1 MVLVRSS
8 RRAIVSVG
16 TRAVFGPLDW
26 LLWLGCSVAIAG
38 AVLLAAGAVAP
49 NLDPASVVVL
59 LPALVALAGF
69 GARWASLPLMRAP
82 VPVDPAPDLRIGVA
96 TTFVP
101 GLEPIAMLRR
111 TVEAL
116 VAMEIPHDTWVLDEG
131 DDDDVRAL
139 CDELGARH
147 FSRRSM
153 PRYQQPSGSYEA
165 RTKHGNYNAWL
176 DAVGFEAYDVV
187 VGFDPDHMPLPS
199 FLSRTLGYL
208 RDDGVGYVQAPQL
221 YYNQAAS
228 FVAQGAAE
236 ETYAYYS
243 SIQMAAFALGYPIVT
258 GCHNVH
264 RSVALREVGGF
275 AAHEADDLLVTVRY
289 RAAGWRGVYVPE
301 ALAAGVTPVDW
312 PGYLL
317 QQRRWARSV
326 LDVKLRVFPRVAGRL
341 PVVERVVSA
350 VHGLHYL
357 YAFGTAAGVVS
368 VAIALATGWAPAI
381 AGRLGSIAVVPAVL
395 FGTNLLRQRWYL
407 DRRRERGVHVRAAG
421 LRFAKWPF
429 VLLALGDAV
438 RGGTRGYATTPKVRR
453 PQTRPLRRAH
463 GPVVALLLGAAAV
476 GLVRGHVPGGA
487 VALAS
492 VGLLGMS
499 VLVIALE
506 QVVPPPD
513 PYDDAL
519 AVRWQQRTREIAR
532 QS

>member
-1 MVLVRSS
+1 MSLVLVRSP
-8 RRAIVSVG
+8 RAATSVV
-16 TRAVFGPLDW
+16 TRAVFGPIDW
-26 LLWLGCSVAIAG
+26 LLWLACSAAIGG
-38 AVLLAAGAVAP
+38 AILFAAVEVGP
-49 NLDPASVVVL
+49 DLDAASMVIL

-69 GARWASLPLMRAP
+69 GARWASLPLMR
-82 VPVDPAPDLRIGVA
+82 VPEPLEPAPDVRVGVA

-101 GLEPIAMLRR
+101 GLEPVAMLRR

-116 VAMEIPHDTWVLDEG
+116 VAMDVPHDTWVLDEG
-131 DDDDVRAL
+131 DDDEVRAL
-139 CDELGARH
+139 CAELGARH
-147 FSRRSM
+147 FSRRSV
-153 PRYQQPSGSYEA
+153 PRYQQAAGSFEA

-176 DAVGFEAYDVV
+176 DAVGFDTYDVV
-187 VGFDPDHMPLPS
+187 VGFDPDHIPRRT
-199 FLSRTLGYL
+199 FLARTLGYL
-208 RDDGVGYVQAPQL
+208 RDDDVGYVQAPQL
-221 YYNQAAS
+221 YYNQTAS

-236 ETYAYYS
+236 ETYSYYS
-243 SIQMAAFALGYPIVT
+243 SIQMAAFGLGYPIVT

-264 RSVALREVGGF
+264 RTVALREVGGF
-275 AAHEADDLLVTVRY
+275 AAHEADDLLVTVLY

-341 PVVERVVSA
+341 PFVERIVSA

-357 YAFGTAAGVVS
+357 YALGTAAGVGY
-368 VAIALATGWAPAI
+368 VAVALATGWAPTI
-381 AGRLGSIAVVPAVL
+381 ADRLGSIALVPAVL
-395 FGTNLLRQRWYL
+395 FSANLLRQRWYL
-407 DRRRERGVHVRAAG
+407 DRRREWGIHARAAV

-429 VLLALGDAV
+429 VLLALGDAI

-463 GPVVALLLGAAAV
+463 GPVVALLAAAAAV
-476 GLVRGHVPGGA
+476 GVAGDRAPGGA
-487 VALAS
+487 VALAAS
-492 VGLLGMS
+492 VLLGMS
-499 VLVIALE
+499 ILVIALE
-506 QVVPPPD
+506 QAAAPPD

-519 AVRWQQRTREIAR
+519 AAT

>member
-1 MVLVRSS
+1 MVLARSP
-8 RRAIVSVG
+8 RRSVVSVE
-16 TRAVFGPLDW
+16 TRAVFGPVDW
-26 LLWLGCSVAIAG
+26 LLWLGCSAAIAG
-38 AVLLAAGAVAP
+38 AVLFAVAEVAP
-49 NLDPASVVVL
+49 SLEPASAVIL
-59 LPALVALAGF
+59 LPALVALVGY
-69 GARWASLPLMRAP
+69 GARWASLPLMRVP
-82 VPVDPAPDLRIGVA
+82 EPVDPAPGLRVGVA

-111 TVEAL
+111 TVQAL
-116 VAMEIPHDTWVLDEG
+116 VAMEVPHDTWVLDEG

-153 PRYQQPSGSYEA
+153 PRYQQPSGPFEA

-176 DAVGFEAYDVV
+176 DAVGFDAYDVV
-187 VGFDPDHMPLPS
+187 VGFDPDHIARPS
-199 FLSRTLGYL
+199 FLARTLGHL

-228 FVAQGAAE
+228 FVARGAAE
-236 ETYAYYS
+236 ETYSYYS
-243 SIQMAAFALGYPIVT
+243 SIQMAAFGLGYPIVT

-275 AAHEADDLLVTVRY
+275 AAHEADDLLITVLY

-341 PVVERVVSA
+341 PVVQRVVSA

-357 YAFGTAAGVVS
+357 YAFGTAAGVAQ
-368 VAIALATGWAPAI
+368 VAVALATGWTPTI
-381 AGRLGSIAVVPAVL
+381 ASRLGPIAVVPAVL
-395 FGTNLLRQRWYL
+395 FSANLLRQRWYL
-407 DRRRERGVHVRAAG
+407 DRRRERGFHVRAAV
-421 LRFAKWPF
+421 LRYAKWPF
-429 VLLALGDAV
+429 VLLALGDAI

-453 PQTRPLRRAH
+453 PLTRPLRRAH
-463 GPVVALLLGAAAV
+463 GPVVAVLLGAAAV
-476 GLVRGHVPGGA
+476 GLGRGRAPGAA
-487 VALAS
+487 VVLAAA
-492 VGLLGMS
+492 VLVGMS
-499 VLVIALE
+499 VLVIVLE
-506 QVVPPPD
+506 QLLAPPD

-519 AVRWQQRTREIAR
+519 AAG